1 MSSKEVYPSIERFKE
16 ASSPALIILA
26 KLIARR
32 YSREQLAENN
42 KTKGNGVRNEVIN
55 SESGDEDIS
64 RDLSR

>member
-1 MSSKEVYPSIERFKE
+1 MSSDEVYHSIEEIKE

-42 KTKGNGVRNEVIN
+42 KTEGNGLQNEVIN

-64 RDLSR
+64 RNLPC